1 METIKSEQNVS
12 TVATS
17 SSTSGEAAKLSGT
30 QITELRSRLG
40 QSRADFA
47 RAMGVS
53 LELVYDWQHGRVSP
67 TAAQRSLLARLTQH
81 ADEYSDKVA
90 MRPSLELALR
100 DRKVDQIHSSEIVL
114 NRAY

>member
-1 METIKSEQNVS
+1 METNHNVS
-12 TVATS
+12 AGSRSVANGGVAFT
-17 SSTSGEAAKLSGT
+17 GA
-30 QITELRSRLG
+30 QITELRGRLG

-53 LELVYDWQHGRVSP
+53 LELVYDWQDGRVLP
-67 TAAQRSLLARLTQH
+67 TAPQRSVLARLTQH

-100 DRKVDQIHSSEIVL
+100 DRKLDQIHSSEIVL
-114 NRAY
+114 NRA

>member
-1 METIKSEQNVS
+1 METTKNSQ
-12 TVATS
+12 
-17 SSTSGEAAKLSGT
+17 TSGAGFSGA

-53 LELVYDWQHGRVSP
+53 LELVYDWQDGRVLP
-67 TAAQRSLLARLTQH
+67 TSAQRSLLARLTQH

-114 NRAY
+114 NRA